1 MGSGLIYLS
10 IVVIWAAVLVPMW
23 LKKITNHNE
32 VNEVAA
38 FNRSMAKLSSAPGK
52 ELPAYLGPT
61 STEIAAARRKRTVVT
76 LSALT
81 IIGSLASLLTGAW
94 ILMIAPTLLLAGFFI
109 AAWKAVAQQSD
120 LQSIK
125 PKKRLDV
132 SRIEL
137 AQKAKEWN
145 PTSAALP
152 NTVTGPR
159 TAGWDS
165 TAMLAQA
172 KSQQEVASSSPEVAQ
187 IPTETVE
194 IEQPR
199 RAAGG
204 N

>member
-1 MGSGLIYLS
+1 
-10 IVVIWAAVLVPMW
+10 
-23 LKKITNHNE
+23 
-32 VNEVAA
+32 
-38 FNRSMAKLSSAPGK
+38 
-52 ELPAYLGPT
+52 
-61 STEIAAARRKRTVVT
+61 
-76 LSALT
+76 
-81 IIGSLASLLTGAW
+81 
-94 ILMIAPTLLLAGFFI
+94 LLAGFFI

-125 PKKRLDV
+125 PKQRLDV

-145 PTSAALP
+145 PTSAVLP

-165 TAMLAQA
+165 AAMLAQA
-172 KSQQEVASSSPEVAQ
+172 KSQQEVATSNSEVAQ
-187 IPTETVE
+187 MPLETVE
-194 IEQPR
+194 IEEPR

>member
-1 MGSGLIYLS
+1 
-10 IVVIWAAVLVPMW
+10 
-23 LKKITNHNE
+23 
-32 VNEVAA
+32 
-38 FNRSMAKLSSAPGK
+38 
-52 ELPAYLGPT
+52 LPAYLGPT

-94 ILMIAPTLLLAGFFI
+94 ILMVAPTLLLAVFFI

-125 PKKRLDV
+125 PKQRLDV

-145 PTSAALP
+145 PTSAVLP

-165 TAMLAQA
+165 AAMLAQA
-172 KSQQEVASSSPEVAQ
+172 KSQQEVATSNSEVAQ
-187 IPTETVE
+187 MPLETVE
-194 IEQPR
+194 IEEPR